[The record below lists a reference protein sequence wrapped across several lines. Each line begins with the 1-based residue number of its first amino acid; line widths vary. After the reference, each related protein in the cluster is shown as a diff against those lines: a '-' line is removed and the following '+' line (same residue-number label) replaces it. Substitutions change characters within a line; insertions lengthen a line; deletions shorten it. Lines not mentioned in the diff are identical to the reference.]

1 MRHPIIGIHT
11 AAAGIGLAAGMLV
24 GLADKLVVGVPAGML
39 VAGKPVVPV
48 ADILAASVLAAVALV
63 LAADTPELG
72 ILVELAVDMLAEP
85 EQADT
90 LAEPAPELADMSVLA
105 VCTPP
110 ASCREELSFAVGRQ
124 DASSLD
130 VPWLDQHRAEA
141 QHCPPAV
148 C

>member
-11 AAAGIGLAAGMLV
+11 AAACMPGLAAGMLV
-24 GLADKLVVGVPAGML
+24 GLADKLVGLAAGML

-48 ADILAASVLAAVALV
+48 AGILAAVALV

-90 LAEPAPELADMSVLA
+90 LAEPAPELAGMPVLP

-110 ASCREELSFAVGRQ
+110 ACREELSFAVGRQ
-124 DASSLD
+124 HASSLD
-130 VPWLDQHRAEA
+130 VPWLGQHRAEV

>member
-24 GLADKLVVGVPAGML
+24 GLADKLVGLAAGML
-39 VAGKPVVPV
+39 VAGKPVPV
-48 ADILAASVLAAVALV
+48 ADILAAPVLAAVALV

-130 VPWLDQHRAEA
+130 VPWLGQHRAEA

>member
-24 GLADKLVVGVPAGML
+24 GLADKLVVGLPAGML

-48 ADILAASVLAAVALV
+48 ADILAASVLAAVA
-63 LAADTPELG
+63 PELG

-130 VPWLDQHRAEA
+130 VPWLDQHRVEA

>member
-24 GLADKLVVGVPAGML
+24 GLADKLVVVPVAGML

-48 ADILAASVLAAVALV
+48 ADILAVALV

-110 ASCREELSFAVGRQ
+110 ASCHEELSFAVGRQ

-130 VPWLDQHRAEA
+130 VPWLGQHRAEA